1 MSYSPTFVPLTFT
14 VNVLSSVFLTPPSSM
29 SCTLLYKSPIDAF
42 TPEICPLIAV
52 SLLLRLSML
61 ASVCDSFAS
70 RPFTSDVSCVC
81 PSRLTT
87 FVPLPPMISS
97 ALSVVL
103 APQAALP
110 SPAADTVA
118 NATCIFLLFSFISL
132 VASPQVMFVAISFNL
147 TVAISIQFNYPK

>member
-14 VNVLSSVFLTPPSSM
+14 VSVFKSVFFTLPSST
-29 SCTLLYKSPIDAF
+29 SCNLLYKSPIDAF

-61 ASVCDSFAS
+61 ASVCASFAS
-70 RPFTSDVSCVC
+70 SPFTSDVSCVC

-87 FVPLPPMISS
+87 FVPLPPTMSS

-103 APQAALP
+103 SPQAAFP
-110 SPAADTVA
+110 SVPDDTVA

-132 VASPQVMFVAISFNL
+132 AASPQVISVAISFNL
-147 TVAISIQFNYPK
+147 TVAISI